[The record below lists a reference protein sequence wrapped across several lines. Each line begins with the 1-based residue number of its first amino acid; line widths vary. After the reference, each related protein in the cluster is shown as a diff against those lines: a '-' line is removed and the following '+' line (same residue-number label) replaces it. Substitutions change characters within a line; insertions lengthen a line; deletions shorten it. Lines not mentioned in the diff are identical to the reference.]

1 MYTHR
6 LLCSWRY
13 LRRRKTKVPVLTE
26 LASRQPPYPGTRHL
40 IFLHAGLRL
49 RVRMPLLCL
58 LQPRLRFHLPPPPA
72 QDHQNS
78 PSYSTGASSGYP
90 PPRAGAPPRLRT
102 PRTGCRTPGSQSLG
116 LSHLDCISQKPPG
129 SHRPRS
135 LGPLPVSRQLWS
147 LRGEL
152 VVSKGNH
159 QRRLPQSLAPA
170 GQEPAVGVRSVW
182 ARSVRPVSMGSEI
195 CVYGRP
201 GVCP

>member
-13 LRRRKTKVPVLTE
+13 LRRRMTKVPVLTE
-26 LASRQPPYPGTRHL
+26 LASREPATSSSCTQ
-40 IFLHAGLRL
+40 
-49 RVRMPLLCL
+49 VRMPLLCL

-78 PSYSTGASSGYP
+78 PSYSAGASSGYP

-102 PRTGCRTPGSQSLG
+102 PRTGCRTTGSQSLG
-116 LSHLDCISQKPPG
+116 LSCLDCISQKPPG

-135 LGPLPVSRQLWS
+135 LGPLPVSKQLWS

-152 VVSKGNH
+152 VMSKGNH

-170 GQEPAVGVRSVW
+170 GLEPAVGVRSLW
-182 ARSVRPVSMGSEI
+182 ARSVRPVSA
-195 CVYGRP
+195 
-201 GVCP
+201 